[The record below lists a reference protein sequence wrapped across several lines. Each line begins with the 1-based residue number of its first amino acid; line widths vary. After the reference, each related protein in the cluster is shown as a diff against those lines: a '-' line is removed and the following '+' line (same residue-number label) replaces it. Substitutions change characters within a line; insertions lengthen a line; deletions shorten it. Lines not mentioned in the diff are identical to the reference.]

1 MKRCRHGYTGGERV
15 SDDKSRLKEL
25 LDGKLSAQ
33 EIAED
38 PVLASLAE
46 RMYGSEFLD
55 GVGISRGETKR
66 ALAEQFSEIDGDDLL
81 IDEMPAQFN
90 GKVNTSSEVDYNGEK
105 LKSVTSC
112 LYSVIIKEGVAV
124 YRGTCR
130 DYFDEENVLY
140 TSIVSEYNF
149 PANGAE
155 SVVTVLGGEGIFEDA
170 TGEGTNN
177 WNSAGITDPNNSNMG
192 YLKVTTNLRII
203 TE

>member
-1 MKRCRHGYTGGERV
+1 MNLFRKV
-15 SDDKSRLKEL
+15 SL
-25 LDGKLSAQ
+25 LFIILAFISK
-33 EIAED
+33 I
-38 PVLASLAE
+38 VLASNYNFESNAN
-46 RMYGSEFLD
+46 
-55 GVGISRGETKR
+55 GI
-66 ALAEQFSEIDGDDLL
+66 FEIQSIML
-81 IDEMPAQFN
+81 IDEMSAQFN
-90 GKVNTSSEVDYNGEK
+90 GKVNTSGDVDYNGEK

-112 LYSVIIKEGVAV
+112 LYSVIVKDGVAV

-155 SVVTVLGGEGIFEDA
+155 SIVTVLGGEGIFEDA
-170 TGEGTNN
+170 TGEGKNN

-192 YLKVTTNLRII
+192 YLKVTTNLNII

>member
-1 MKRCRHGYTGGERV
+1 MNLFRKV
-15 SDDKSRLKEL
+15 SL
-25 LDGKLSAQ
+25 LFIILAFISK
-33 EIAED
+33 I
-38 PVLASLAE
+38 VLASNYNFESNAN
-46 RMYGSEFLD
+46 
-55 GVGISRGETKR
+55 GI
-66 ALAEQFSEIDGDDLL
+66 FEIQSIML

-90 GKVNTSSEVDYNGEK
+90 GKINTSGDVDYNGEK

-112 LYSVIIKEGVAV
+112 LYSVIIKDGVAV

>member
-1 MKRCRHGYTGGERV
+1 MNLFKKI
-15 SDDKSRLKEL
+15 SLFFIILAFISKIL
-25 LDGKLSAQ
+25 
-33 EIAED
+33 
-38 PVLASLAE
+38 LASNYNFESNAN
-46 RMYGSEFLD
+46 
-55 GVGISRGETKR
+55 GI
-66 ALAEQFSEIDGDDLL
+66 FEIQSIMI

-90 GKVNTSSEVDYNGEK
+90 GKVNTSGAVDYNGEK

-170 TGEGTNN
+170 TGEGKNN

-192 YLKVTTNLRII
+192 YLKVTTNLNII

>member
-1 MKRCRHGYTGGERV
+1 MNL
-15 SDDKSRLKEL
+15 LKIISFSIFVTCVCSTL
-25 LDGKLSAQ
+25 A
-33 EIAED
+33 
-38 PVLASLAE
+38 LASNYNYESNAN
-46 RMYGSEFLD
+46 
-55 GVGISRGETKR
+55 GI
-66 ALAEQFSEIDGDDLL
+66 FEIQSIML

-90 GKVNTSSEVDYNGEK
+90 GKVNTSGDVDFNGEK

-177 WNSAGITDPNNSNMG
+177 WNSAGSTDPNNSNMG

>member
-1 MKRCRHGYTGGERV
+1 MNLFRKV
-15 SDDKSRLKEL
+15 SLFFIILAFISK
-25 LDGKLSAQ
+25 
-33 EIAED
+33 I
-38 PVLASLAE
+38 VLASNYNFESNAN
-46 RMYGSEFLD
+46 
-55 GVGISRGETKR
+55 GI
-66 ALAEQFSEIDGDDLL
+66 FEIQSIML

-90 GKVNTSSEVDYNGEK
+90 GKVNTSGDVDYNGEK

-112 LYSVIIKEGVAV
+112 LYSVIIKDGVAV

-130 DYFDEENVLY
+130 DYFDEENILY

>member
-1 MKRCRHGYTGGERV
+1 MNLFRKV
-15 SDDKSRLKEL
+15 SLFFIILAFISK
-25 LDGKLSAQ
+25 
-33 EIAED
+33 I
-38 PVLASLAE
+38 VLASNYNFESNAN
-46 RMYGSEFLD
+46 
-55 GVGISRGETKR
+55 GI
-66 ALAEQFSEIDGDDLL
+66 FEIQSIML

-90 GKVNTSSEVDYNGEK
+90 GKINTSGDVDYNGEK

-112 LYSVIIKEGVAV
+112 LYSVIIKDGVAV

-170 TGEGTNN
+170 AGEGTNN

>member
-1 MKRCRHGYTGGERV
+1 MNLFRKV
-15 SDDKSRLKEL
+15 SLFFIILAFIS
-25 LDGKLSAQ
+25 
-33 EIAED
+33 EI
-38 PVLASLAE
+38 VLASNYNFESNAN
-46 RMYGSEFLD
+46 
-55 GVGISRGETKR
+55 GI
-66 ALAEQFSEIDGDDLL
+66 FEIQSIML

-90 GKVNTSSEVDYNGEK
+90 GKVNTSGDVDYSGEK

-112 LYSVIIKEGVAV
+112 LYSVIIKDGVAV

-170 TGEGTNN
+170 TGEGKNT

-192 YLKVTTNLRII
+192 YLKVTTNLNII

>member
-1 MKRCRHGYTGGERV
+1 MNLFRKV
-15 SDDKSRLKEL
+15 SLFFIILAFISK
-25 LDGKLSAQ
+25 
-33 EIAED
+33 I
-38 PVLASLAE
+38 VLASNYNFESNAN
-46 RMYGSEFLD
+46 
-55 GVGISRGETKR
+55 GI
-66 ALAEQFSEIDGDDLL
+66 FEIQSIML

-90 GKVNTSSEVDYNGEK
+90 GKVNTSGDVDYNGEK

-112 LYSVIIKEGVAV
+112 LYSVIIKDGVAV

-170 TGEGTNN
+170 TGEGKNN

>member
-1 MKRCRHGYTGGERV
+1 MNLFRKV
-15 SDDKSRLKEL
+15 SLFFIILAFISK
-25 LDGKLSAQ
+25 
-33 EIAED
+33 I
-38 PVLASLAE
+38 VLASNYNFVSNA
-46 RMYGSEFLD
+46 YGIF
-55 GVGISRGETKR
+55 
-66 ALAEQFSEIDGDDLL
+66 EIQSIML

-90 GKVNTSSEVDYNGEK
+90 GKVNTSGDVDYNGEK

-192 YLKVTTNLRII
+192 YLKVTTNLNII

>member
-1 MKRCRHGYTGGERV
+1 MNLFRKV
-15 SDDKSRLKEL
+15 SLFFIILAFISKIL
-25 LDGKLSAQ
+25 
-33 EIAED
+33 
-38 PVLASLAE
+38 LASNYNFESNAN
-46 RMYGSEFLD
+46 
-55 GVGISRGETKR
+55 GI
-66 ALAEQFSEIDGDDLL
+66 FEIQSIML

-90 GKVNTSSEVDYNGEK
+90 GKVNTSGDVDYNGEK

-112 LYSVIIKEGVAV
+112 LYSVTIKDGVAV

>member
-1 MKRCRHGYTGGERV
+1 MNLFRKV
-15 SDDKSRLKEL
+15 SLFFIILAFISK
-25 LDGKLSAQ
+25 
-33 EIAED
+33 I
-38 PVLASLAE
+38 VLASNYNFESNAN
-46 RMYGSEFLD
+46 
-55 GVGISRGETKR
+55 GI
-66 ALAEQFSEIDGDDLL
+66 FEIQSIML

-90 GKVNTSSEVDYNGEK
+90 GKVNTSGDVDYNGEK

>member
-1 MKRCRHGYTGGERV
+1 MNLFRKV
-15 SDDKSRLKEL
+15 SLFFIILAFISK
-25 LDGKLSAQ
+25 
-33 EIAED
+33 I
-38 PVLASLAE
+38 VLASNYNFESNAN
-46 RMYGSEFLD
+46 
-55 GVGISRGETKR
+55 GI
-66 ALAEQFSEIDGDDLL
+66 FEIQSIML

-90 GKVNTSSEVDYNGEK
+90 GKVNTSGDVDYNGEK

-112 LYSVIIKEGVAV
+112 LYSVIIKDGVAV

-149 PANGAE
+149 PANGSE

-192 YLKVTTNLRII
+192 YLKVTTTLRII
-203 TE
+203 TEQ

>member
-1 MKRCRHGYTGGERV
+1 MNLFRKV
-15 SDDKSRLKEL
+15 SLFFIILAFISK
-25 LDGKLSAQ
+25 
-33 EIAED
+33 I
-38 PVLASLAE
+38 VLASNYNFESNAN
-46 RMYGSEFLD
+46 
-55 GVGISRGETKR
+55 GI
-66 ALAEQFSEIDGDDLL
+66 FEIQSIML

-90 GKVNTSSEVDYNGEK
+90 GKVNTSGDVDYNGEK

-170 TGEGTNN
+170 TGEGRNN
-177 WNSAGITDPNNSNMG
+177 WNSVGITDPNNSNMG

>member
-1 MKRCRHGYTGGERV
+1 MNLFRKV
-15 SDDKSRLKEL
+15 SLFFIILAFISK
-25 LDGKLSAQ
+25 
-33 EIAED
+33 I
-38 PVLASLAE
+38 VLASNYNFESDAN
-46 RMYGSEFLD
+46 
-55 GVGISRGETKR
+55 GI
-66 ALAEQFSEIDGDDLL
+66 FEIQSIML

-90 GKVNTSSEVDYNGEK
+90 GKVNTSGDVDYNGEK

-112 LYSVIIKEGVAV
+112 LYSVIIKDGVAV

-192 YLKVTTNLRII
+192 YLKVTTNLNII

>member
-1 MKRCRHGYTGGERV
+1 MNLFRKV
-15 SDDKSRLKEL
+15 SL
-25 LDGKLSAQ
+25 LFIILAFISK
-33 EIAED
+33 I
-38 PVLASLAE
+38 VLASNYNFESNAN
-46 RMYGSEFLD
+46 
-55 GVGISRGETKR
+55 GI
-66 ALAEQFSEIDGDDLL
+66 FEIQSIML

-90 GKVNTSSEVDYNGEK
+90 GKVNTSGDVDYNGEK

-112 LYSVIIKEGVAV
+112 LYSVIIKDGVAV

>member
-1 MKRCRHGYTGGERV
+1 MYLFRKV
-15 SDDKSRLKEL
+15 SLFFIILAFISKIL
-25 LDGKLSAQ
+25 
-33 EIAED
+33 
-38 PVLASLAE
+38 LASNYNFESNAN
-46 RMYGSEFLD
+46 
-55 GVGISRGETKR
+55 GI
-66 ALAEQFSEIDGDDLL
+66 FEIQSIML

-90 GKVNTSSEVDYNGEK
+90 GKVNTSGDVDYNGEK
-105 LKSVTSC
+105 IKSVTSC
-112 LYSVIIKEGVAV
+112 LYSVIIKDGVAV

-140 TSIVSEYNF
+140 TSIVSEYKF

-155 SVVTVLGGEGIFEDA
+155 SGVTVLGGEGIFEDA

>member
-1 MKRCRHGYTGGERV
+1 MNLFRKV
-15 SDDKSRLKEL
+15 SLFFIILAFISK
-25 LDGKLSAQ
+25 
-33 EIAED
+33 I
-38 PVLASLAE
+38 VLASNFNFESNAN
-46 RMYGSEFLD
+46 
-55 GVGISRGETKR
+55 GI
-66 ALAEQFSEIDGDDLL
+66 FEIQSIML

-90 GKVNTSSEVDYNGEK
+90 GKVNTSGDVDYNGEK
-105 LKSVTSC
+105 LNSVTSC
-112 LYSVIIKEGVAV
+112 IYSVIIKSGIAV

>member
-1 MKRCRHGYTGGERV
+1 MNLFRKV
-15 SDDKSRLKEL
+15 SLFFIILAFISK
-25 LDGKLSAQ
+25 
-33 EIAED
+33 I
-38 PVLASLAE
+38 VLASNYNFESNAN
-46 RMYGSEFLD
+46 
-55 GVGISRGETKR
+55 GI
-66 ALAEQFSEIDGDDLL
+66 FEIQSIML

-90 GKVNTSSEVDYNGEK
+90 GKVNTSGDVDYKGEK

-192 YLKVTTNLRII
+192 YLKVTTNLKII

>member
-1 MKRCRHGYTGGERV
+1 MNLFRKV
-15 SDDKSRLKEL
+15 SLFFIILAFISK
-25 LDGKLSAQ
+25 
-33 EIAED
+33 I
-38 PVLASLAE
+38 VLASNYNFESNAN
-46 RMYGSEFLD
+46 
-55 GVGISRGETKR
+55 GI
-66 ALAEQFSEIDGDDLL
+66 FEIQSIML

-90 GKVNTSSEVDYNGEK
+90 GKVNTSGDVDYNGEK

-112 LYSVIIKEGVAV
+112 LYSVIIKDGVAV

-149 PANGAE
+149 PANGAD

-192 YLKVTTNLRII
+192 YLKVTTNLNII

>member
-1 MKRCRHGYTGGERV
+1 MNLFRKV
-15 SDDKSRLKEL
+15 ILFFIIPAFISK
-25 LDGKLSAQ
+25 
-33 EIAED
+33 I
-38 PVLASLAE
+38 VLASNYNFESNAN
-46 RMYGSEFLD
+46 
-55 GVGISRGETKR
+55 GI
-66 ALAEQFSEIDGDDLL
+66 FEIQSIIL

-90 GKVNTSSEVDYNGEK
+90 GKVNTSGDVDYNGEK

-112 LYSVIIKEGVAV
+112 LYSVIIKDRVAV

-170 TGEGTNN
+170 TGEGTNT

-192 YLKVTTNLRII
+192 YLKVTTNLNII

>member
-1 MKRCRHGYTGGERV
+1 MNLFRKV
-15 SDDKSRLKEL
+15 SL
-25 LDGKLSAQ
+25 LFIILAFISK
-33 EIAED
+33 I
-38 PVLASLAE
+38 VLASNYNFESNAN
-46 RMYGSEFLD
+46 
-55 GVGISRGETKR
+55 GI
-66 ALAEQFSEIDGDDLL
+66 FEIQSIML

-90 GKVNTSSEVDYNGEK
+90 GKVNTSGDVDYNGEK

-112 LYSVIIKEGVAV
+112 LYSVIIKDGVAV

-149 PANGAE
+149 PVNGAE
-155 SVVTVLGGEGIFEDA
+155 SIVTVLGGEGIFEDA

-192 YLKVTTNLRII
+192 YLKVTTNLNII

>member
-1 MKRCRHGYTGGERV
+1 MNLFRKV
-15 SDDKSRLKEL
+15 SLFFIILAFISK
-25 LDGKLSAQ
+25 
-33 EIAED
+33 IA
-38 PVLASLAE
+38 LASNYNYKSNAN
-46 RMYGSEFLD
+46 
-55 GVGISRGETKR
+55 GI
-66 ALAEQFSEIDGDDLL
+66 FEIQSIML

-90 GKVNTSSEVDYNGEK
+90 GKVNTSGDVVYNGEK

-112 LYSVIIKEGVAV
+112 LYSVIIKDGVAI

-170 TGEGTNN
+170 TGEGTNT

-192 YLKVTTNLRII
+192 YLKVTTNLNII

>member
-1 MKRCRHGYTGGERV
+1 MNLFRKV
-15 SDDKSRLKEL
+15 SLFFIILAFISK
-25 LDGKLSAQ
+25 
-33 EIAED
+33 I
-38 PVLASLAE
+38 VLASNYNFESNAN
-46 RMYGSEFLD
+46 
-55 GVGISRGETKR
+55 GI
-66 ALAEQFSEIDGDDLL
+66 FEIQSIML

-90 GKVNTSSEVDYNGEK
+90 GKVNTSGDVDYNGEK

-112 LYSVIIKEGVAV
+112 LYSVIIKDGVAV

-192 YLKVTTNLRII
+192 YLKVTTNLRIT

>member
-1 MKRCRHGYTGGERV
+1 MNLFRKV
-15 SDDKSRLKEL
+15 SLFFIILAFISK
-25 LDGKLSAQ
+25 
-33 EIAED
+33 II
-38 PVLASLAE
+38 LASNYNFESNAN
-46 RMYGSEFLD
+46 
-55 GVGISRGETKR
+55 GI
-66 ALAEQFSEIDGDDLL
+66 FEIQSIML

-90 GKVNTSSEVDYNGEK
+90 GKVNTSGDVDYNGEK

-112 LYSVIIKEGVAV
+112 LYSVTIKDGVAV

>member
-1 MKRCRHGYTGGERV
+1 MNLFRKV
-15 SDDKSRLKEL
+15 SLFFIILAFISK
-25 LDGKLSAQ
+25 
-33 EIAED
+33 I
-38 PVLASLAE
+38 VLASNYNFESNAN
-46 RMYGSEFLD
+46 
-55 GVGISRGETKR
+55 GI
-66 ALAEQFSEIDGDDLL
+66 FEIQSIML

-90 GKVNTSSEVDYNGEK
+90 GKVNTSGDVDYNGEI

-112 LYSVIIKEGVAV
+112 LYSVIIKDGLAV

-140 TSIVSEYNF
+140 TSIVSEYSF

-170 TGEGTNN
+170 TGEGTNT

-192 YLKVTTNLRII
+192 YLKVTTNLNII

>member
-1 MKRCRHGYTGGERV
+1 MNLFRKV
-15 SDDKSRLKEL
+15 SLFFIILAFTSK
-25 LDGKLSAQ
+25 
-33 EIAED
+33 I
-38 PVLASLAE
+38 VLASNYNFESNAN
-46 RMYGSEFLD
+46 
-55 GVGISRGETKR
+55 GI
-66 ALAEQFSEIDGDDLL
+66 FEIQSIML

-90 GKVNTSSEVDYNGEK
+90 GKVNTSGDVDYNGEK

-112 LYSVIIKEGVAV
+112 LYSVIIKNGVAV

-155 SVVTVLGGEGIFEDA
+155 SIVTVLGGEGIFEDA

-192 YLKVTTNLRII
+192 YLKVTTNLNII

>member
-1 MKRCRHGYTGGERV
+1 MNLFRKV
-15 SDDKSRLKEL
+15 SLFFIILAFISK
-25 LDGKLSAQ
+25 
-33 EIAED
+33 I
-38 PVLASLAE
+38 VLASNYNFESNAN
-46 RMYGSEFLD
+46 
-55 GVGISRGETKR
+55 GI
-66 ALAEQFSEIDGDDLL
+66 FEIQSIML

-90 GKVNTSSEVDYNGEK
+90 GKVNTSGDVDYNGEK

-112 LYSVIIKEGVAV
+112 LYSVIIKDGVAV

-155 SVVTVLGGEGIFEDA
+155 SIVTVLGGEGIFEDA

-192 YLKVTTNLRII
+192 YLKVTTNLNII

>member
-1 MKRCRHGYTGGERV
+1 MNLFRKV
-15 SDDKSRLKEL
+15 SLFFIILAFISK
-25 LDGKLSAQ
+25 
-33 EIAED
+33 I
-38 PVLASLAE
+38 VLASNYNFESNAN
-46 RMYGSEFLD
+46 
-55 GVGISRGETKR
+55 GI
-66 ALAEQFSEIDGDDLL
+66 FEIQSIML

-90 GKVNTSSEVDYNGEK
+90 GKVNTSGDVDYNGEK

-112 LYSVIIKEGVAV
+112 LYSVIIKDGVAV

-192 YLKVTTNLRII
+192 YLKVTTNLNII

>member
-1 MKRCRHGYTGGERV
+1 MNL
-15 SDDKSRLKEL
+15 LKNICF
-25 LDGKLSAQ
+25 SFFVTCVFST
-33 EIAED
+33 IA
-38 PVLASLAE
+38 LASNYNYESNAN
-46 RMYGSEFLD
+46 
-55 GVGISRGETKR
+55 GI
-66 ALAEQFSEIDGDDLL
+66 FEIQSIML

-90 GKVNTSSEVDYNGEK
+90 GKVNTSGDVDYKGEK

-192 YLKVTTNLRII
+192 YLKVTTNLKII

>member
-1 MKRCRHGYTGGERV
+1 MNLFRKV
-15 SDDKSRLKEL
+15 SLFFIILAFISK
-25 LDGKLSAQ
+25 
-33 EIAED
+33 I
-38 PVLASLAE
+38 VLASNYNFESNAN
-46 RMYGSEFLD
+46 
-55 GVGISRGETKR
+55 GI
-66 ALAEQFSEIDGDDLL
+66 FEIQSIML

-90 GKVNTSSEVDYNGEK
+90 GKVNTSGDVDYNGEK

-112 LYSVIIKEGVAV
+112 LYSVIIKDGVAV

-170 TGEGTNN
+170 TGEGTNT

>member
-1 MKRCRHGYTGGERV
+1 MNLFRKV
-15 SDDKSRLKEL
+15 SLFFIILAFISK
-25 LDGKLSAQ
+25 
-33 EIAED
+33 I
-38 PVLASLAE
+38 VLASNYNFESNAN
-46 RMYGSEFLD
+46 
-55 GVGISRGETKR
+55 GI
-66 ALAEQFSEIDGDDLL
+66 FEIQSIML

-90 GKVNTSSEVDYNGEK
+90 GKVNTSGDVDYNGEK

-112 LYSVIIKEGVAV
+112 LYSVIIKDGVAV

>member
-1 MKRCRHGYTGGERV
+1 MNLFRKV
-15 SDDKSRLKEL
+15 SLFFIILAFTSK
-25 LDGKLSAQ
+25 
-33 EIAED
+33 I
-38 PVLASLAE
+38 VLASNYNFESNAN
-46 RMYGSEFLD
+46 
-55 GVGISRGETKR
+55 GI
-66 ALAEQFSEIDGDDLL
+66 FEIQSIML

-90 GKVNTSSEVDYNGEK
+90 GKVNTSGDVDYNGEK

-112 LYSVIIKEGVAV
+112 LYSVIVKDGVAV

-170 TGEGTNN
+170 TGEGKNN

-192 YLKVTTNLRII
+192 YLKVTTNLNII

>member
-1 MKRCRHGYTGGERV
+1 MNLFRKV
-15 SDDKSRLKEL
+15 SLFFIVLAFISK
-25 LDGKLSAQ
+25 
-33 EIAED
+33 I
-38 PVLASLAE
+38 VLASNYNFESNAN
-46 RMYGSEFLD
+46 
-55 GVGISRGETKR
+55 GI
-66 ALAEQFSEIDGDDLL
+66 FEIQSIML

-90 GKVNTSSEVDYNGEK
+90 GKVNTSGDVDYNGEK

-112 LYSVIIKEGVAV
+112 LYSVIIKDGVAV

-192 YLKVTTNLRII
+192 YLKVTTNLNII

>member
-1 MKRCRHGYTGGERV
+1 
-15 SDDKSRLKEL
+15 
-25 LDGKLSAQ
+25 
-33 EIAED
+33 
-38 PVLASLAE
+38 
-46 RMYGSEFLD
+46 MYFWNYYF
-55 GVGISRGETKR
+55 I
-66 ALAEQFSEIDGDDLL
+66 
-81 IDEMPAQFN
+81 
-90 GKVNTSSEVDYNGEK
+90 
-105 LKSVTSC
+105 
-112 LYSVIIKEGVAV
+112 YSVIIKEGVAV